1 MKIWSRP
8 ISPLIF
14 ATLLACMTLPAQ
26 AKLFSNSYVSF
37 ELPDGWEC
45 ALEQTSWVCQH
56 KTNAAKAKQAVIILT
71 AKEVGPSDNLNAYKS
86 YLNTPKA
93 TPSSS
98 GQMITSVIRK
108 NADEVVIDNQK
119 WVDAIHQSSEIPNFI
134 TRYLA
139 TVKDQIAIA
148 VTFSAH
154 GKHYAEYS
162 NDFMAAIR
170 SLHVLNVK
178 NLIGHEEMPGSSGT
192 ILAPEFNDPNEGGEA
207 GGPPAGSQ
215 GINVEMIL
223 GIVIFAIAIGLYLV
237 MKNKK
242 KKTKRP
248 F

>member
-1 MKIWSRP
+1 MLSALL
-8 ISPLIF
+8 IST
-14 ATLLACMTLPAQ
+14 ALPTQ

-37 ELPDGWEC
+37 ELPDGWDC

-56 KTNAAKAKQAVIILT
+56 KTNAVKAKQAVIILT
-71 AKEVGPSDNLNAYKS
+71 AKEVGPSDNLAAYKT

-139 TVKDQIAIA
+139 TVKEQIAIA

-178 NLIGHEEMPGSSGT
+178 NLIGHEEMNGSTGT
-192 ILAPEFNDPNEGGEA
+192 ILAPDFNDPNDGGEGS
-207 GGPPAGSQ
+207 GGPPASASGT
-215 GINVEMIL
+215 NVEMIL

-242 KKTKRP
+242 KKSPKRP